1 MVDSPD
7 EQTRL
12 SDADPWLEIGTVVA
26 PQGLKGE
33 LRILSSSD
41 FPERF
46 QTPGERWLQDPKG
59 LNPPRSVQLLR
70 GRFLPGK
77 NIYVVRLADIEDR
90 QQAEC
95 LRDYRLLV
103 ARSDRPPLGEDEYHV
118 ADLVGLSVYH
128 QLTGKKIGVVT
139 DLLTAGND
147 LLEVHLDAIAATPSE
162 NLPEETVENEN
173 TENTDAEKS
182 RKVLIPFVK
191 AIVTSVDLEQKRIEL
206 LPPGGLLELTHE

>member
-1 MVDSPD
+1 MADSPN
-7 EQTRL
+7 EQTPL
-12 SDADPWLEIGTVVA
+12 PTTDPWLEIGTVVA

-46 QTPGERWLQDPKG
+46 VKPGERWLQDPKG
-59 LNPPRSVQLLR
+59 LNPPRSVQLLG

-77 NIYVVRLADIEDR
+77 NIYVVRLADVSDR
-90 QQAEC
+90 QQAES

-103 ARSDRPPLGEDEYHV
+103 ARSDRPPLAEDEYHV
-118 ADLVGLSVYH
+118 ADLVGLAVYH
-128 QLTGKKIGVVT
+128 QLTGEKIGVVT

-147 LLEVHLDAIAATPSE
+147 LLEVQLNAIADTIPE
-162 NLPEETVENEN
+162 NLPESTN
-173 TENTDAEKS
+173 AEKS

-206 LPPGGLLELTHE
+206 LPPGGLLELTNE

>member
-1 MVDSPD
+1 MADSPD
-7 EQTRL
+7 EQIL
-12 SDADPWLEIGTVVA
+12 SPAADPWLEIGTVVA

-46 QTPGERWLQDPKG
+46 VKPGERWLQDPKG
-59 LNPPRSVQLLR
+59 LNPPRSVQLLG

-77 NIYVVRLADIEDR
+77 NIYVVRLADVGDR
-90 QQAEC
+90 QQAES

-103 ARSDRPPLGEDEYHV
+103 ARSDRPPLAEDEYHV
-118 ADLVGLSVYH
+118 ADLVGLGVYH
-128 QLTGKKIGVVT
+128 QVTGAKIGVVT

-147 LLEVHLDAIAATPSE
+147 LLEVHMDAIAE
-162 NLPEETVENEN
+162 QVENIEEN
-173 TENTDAEKS
+173 KAEEKPQ
-182 RKVLIPFVK
+182 KVLIPFVK

-206 LPPGGLLELTHE
+206 LPPGGLLELTNE